1 MNNDI
6 LKGSA
11 TLLRFMISVKNQN
24 NDCKVGKIYDAF
36 DVSSADLQNL
46 VDELSAQGY
55 VRQTS
60 TNNIH
65 ILPKG
70 ISAYG
75 SPVRS
80 FWTRFKKP
88 ISYVFTYIMGILSTI
103 IAELIILAIT

>member
-1 MNNDI
+1 MNKDT
-6 LKGSA
+6 LKDSS

-24 NDCKVGKIYDAF
+24 NDCKIGTIYDTF
-36 DVSSADLQNL
+36 DVGSIDLQNL
-46 VDELSAQGY
+46 VNELSAQGY
-55 VRQTS
+55 VWQTS

-75 SPVRS
+75 SPARS
-80 FWTRFKKP
+80 FWTRFQKP
-88 ISYVFTYIMGILSTI
+88 ISYVFAYIMGILSTV